1 MAGDRGLT
9 IEEMLKQMRSHSL
22 KAPGGLTPVNTIQG
36 LISQHVRAPFWRCIR
51 GHMSTS

>member
-36 LISQHVRAPFWRCIR
+36 LISQHVRAPAGRCMR